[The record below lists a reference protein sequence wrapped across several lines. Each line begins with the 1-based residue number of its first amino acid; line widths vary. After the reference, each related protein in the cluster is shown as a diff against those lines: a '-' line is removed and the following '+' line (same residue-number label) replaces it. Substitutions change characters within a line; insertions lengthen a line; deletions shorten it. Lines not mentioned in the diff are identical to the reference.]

1 MKSIPGYDEYE
12 QDFQLLALPEYR
24 WMAEQLLIEAFEDYQ
39 PPEPF
44 HVYLPDCLCG
54 EPSGYTFF
62 FEACTEGRGH
72 SLLYTGFYYNTPRRK
87 EEFRHEAVPFPWQ
100 AYPPHG

>member
-1 MKSIPGYDEYE
+1 MKSIAGYDEYE

-62 FEACTEGRGH
+62 FEACTDGRGH
-72 SLLYTGFYYNTPRRK
+72 SLLYTGFY
-87 EEFRHEAVPFPWQ
+87 
-100 AYPPHG
+100 

>member
-1 MKSIPGYDEYE
+1 
-12 QDFQLLALPEYR
+12 
-24 WMAEQLLIEAFEDYQ
+24 MAEQLLIEAFEDYQ

-72 SLLYTGFYYNTPRRK
+72 SLLYTGFY
-87 EEFRHEAVPFPWQ
+87 
-100 AYPPHG
+100 

>member
-1 MKSIPGYDEYE
+1 MKSIAGYDEYE

-44 HVYLPDCLCG
+44 HVYLPDCLC
-54 EPSGYTFF
+54 FF
-62 FEACTEGRGH
+62 
-72 SLLYTGFYYNTPRRK
+72 L
-87 EEFRHEAVPFPWQ
+87 
-100 AYPPHG
+100 